1 MTPEEIQIAIVEACG
16 WKEFPHP
23 NYKKGILLPYK
34 WSRSATEH
42 LLKLPDYPNDINA
55 CFEMEEM
62 LTPEQKKAYRKT
74 LADICRRDG
83 NIFATAGQRCEAFL
97 RTVGLWRE

>member
-1 MTPEEIQIAIVEACG
+1 MKPEEIRIAIAEACG
-16 WKEFPHP
+16 WTDVKSSWQGQQCFGYENKTDGHVT
-23 NYKKGILLPYK
+23 
-34 WSRSATEH
+34 RV
-42 LLKLPDYPNDINA
+42 PDFTNDLNA